1 MKKRLKFGVIL
12 AAIVFAFSALAGC
25 GKATEIST
33 YQGENK
39 DTLTGNS
46 LYDKELF
53 YRNDFF
59 AESADPFV
67 LDDTARSGYYYMYR
81 TGNRLYAYSQTR
93 LTPCRTKLQILPF
106 GHLK

>member
-46 LYDKELF
+46 LYDKELSI
-53 YRNDFF
+53 ND
-59 AESADPFV
+59 PYHK
-67 LDDTARSGYYYMYR
+67 R
-81 TGNRLYAYSQTR
+81 
-93 LTPCRTKLQILPF
+93 
-106 GHLK
+106 